1 MVVSIAFIL
10 LLRCSIATPL
20 LTPLPSTSFPNSRH
34 NHARTIP
41 DLDHPNIFAHPTSA
55 IGLTQSYP
63 VCDSTA
69 LGVPTLWT
77 DCVHAYNQMEEED
90 TARVTGYVGNSEN
103 MEVFSNLET
112 ASMDYLGIPRL
123 YWFGEFFRYNLS
135 WMQRGGLFWSWGF
148 LRADECVAW
157 VRRLRY

>member
-1 MVVSIAFIL
+1 MVVAIVLAFFSL
-10 LLRCSIATPL
+10 LLRRSIASPL
-20 LTPLPSTSFPNSRH
+20 LTPLPSTSFSPNPLHH

-41 DLDHPNIFAHPTSA
+41 NIDHPNIVSHPTSA

-103 MEVFSNLET
+103 MEFYNNMET

-123 YWFGEFFRYNLS
+123 YWFGEFWFAIS
-135 WMQRGGLFWSWGF
+135 RGWRGEGLFRGVGHCWG
-148 LRADECVAW
+148 
-157 VRRLRY
+157 